1 MTSFDFPT
9 GTVTP
14 YTGAVLPDDQ
24 WVDCDGTSYDG
35 TQLRYASLWAL
46 LGTTY
51 GGTGITSFK
60 VPNLGG
66 RVPVGVKA
74 VTTGTG
80 LDGAVGAWTGSVGV
94 TLSGAQSGTRAH
106 THAITDPGHTHATTE
121 ATHQHT
127 INLTAST
134 TYLGTHSEIVGYGDT
149 YHSVITYH
157 PAVYDSKGT
166 LVSNEY
172 YSDDSYW
179 TYGDNP
185 IYGTVNNTPTGTV
198 THPVSGTTD
207 ATTSASATFAVA
219 SAGLSGFSIST
230 NAAVAASAPHG
241 NTMPTIFLKYL
252 IKL

>member
-80 LDGAVGAWTGSVGV
+80 LDGAVGAWTGSVEV

-127 INLTAST
+127 INLTANT
-134 TYLGTHSEIVGYGDT
+134 TYLGTHAVITGYGDT
-149 YHSVITYH
+149 YHPRQT
-157 PAVYDSKGT
+157 DFKG
-166 LVSNEY
+166 NETQAA
-172 YSDDSYW
+172 YW

-185 IYGTVNNTPTGTV
+185 IYGTVNNTPTGTI

-230 NAAVAASAPHG
+230 KAAVAASAPHG

>member
-60 VPNLGG
+60 VPSLGG

-134 TYLGTHSEIVGYGDT
+134 TYLGTQTVITGYGDT
-149 YHSVITYH
+149 YHPEQT
-157 PAVYDSKGT
+157 DWKGNVT
-166 LVSNEY
+166 QAA
-172 YSDDSYW
+172 YW
-179 TYGDNP
+179 TYGDVP
-185 IYGTVNNTPTGTV
+185 IYATVNNTPTGTV

-207 ATTSASATFAVA
+207 ATTSESATFAVA

-230 NAAVAASAPHG
+230 KAAVAASAPHG